1 MSFEQNRLA
10 WPGVNDV
17 CGAARH
23 AGGPAA
29 YGQVYGGLKRPSR
42 VTLVTSSDPTGLWSP
57 DGAKRAHDVPGAR
70 VDPTRGRLGRSMG
83 AEAWT

>member
-57 DGAKRAHDVPGAR
+57 DGAKR
-70 VDPTRGRLGRSMG
+70 PTTCQVLASILHAVGWDAPWERKQ
-83 AEAWT
+83 WT